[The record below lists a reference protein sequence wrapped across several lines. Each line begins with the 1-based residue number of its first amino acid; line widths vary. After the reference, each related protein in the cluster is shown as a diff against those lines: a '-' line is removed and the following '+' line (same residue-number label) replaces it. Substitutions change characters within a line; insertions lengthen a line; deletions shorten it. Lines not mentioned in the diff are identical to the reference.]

1 MDSLLIIQKEQHPE
15 HEEGNVVCRFP
26 HGARRA
32 SQGTPSHHVDF
43 PSAPTTADVPMEEQP
58 KDLSRENISEDKNNC
73 YNTSRNAATQVYSGD
88 NIPRNKSDSLFI
100 NKRIYHPEPEVGDI
114 PYGFPQDSTRASQG
128 TSTCLQESLGECFS
142 EKDPREVPGLQSR
155 QEQLISDPVL
165 LGKNHEAN
173 LPCESHQKRFCRDAK
188 LYKCEECSRM
198 FKHARSLSSHQ
209 RTHLNKKS
217 ELLCVTCQK
226 MFKRV
231 SDRRTHEIIH
241 MPEKPFKCSTCEKS
255 FSHKTNLKSH
265 EMIHTGEMPYVCS
278 LCSRRFRQSSTY
290 HRHLRNYHRSD

>member
-43 PSAPTTADVPMEEQP
+43 PSVPTTADVPMEEQP

-88 NIPRNKSDSLFI
+88 NIPRNKTDSLFI

-114 PYGFPQDSTRASQG
+114 PYGVPQDSTRASQG

-155 QEQLISDPVL
+155 QEQPISDPV

>member
-1 MDSLLIIQKEQHPE
+1 M
-15 HEEGNVVCRFP
+15 
-26 HGARRA
+26 
-32 SQGTPSHHVDF
+32 
-43 PSAPTTADVPMEEQP
+43 
-58 KDLSRENISEDKNNC
+58 DLSRTNISEDK
-73 YNTSRNAATQVYSGD
+73 NTSRNAATQVYGGD
-88 NIPRNKSDSLFI
+88 IIPRNKTDSLFI
-100 NKRIYHPEPEVGDI
+100 NKRIYHPEPEMRDI
-114 PYGFPQDSTRASQG
+114 PYGVPQDSTRASQG
-128 TSTCLQESLGECFS
+128 ISTCLQESLGECFS

-155 QEQLISDPVL
+155 QEQPLSEPVL
-165 LGKNHEAN
+165 LGKNQESN
-173 LPCESHQKRFCRDAK
+173 LPCESHPKRVHRDAK

-209 RTHLNKKS
+209 RTHLNKS

-290 HRHLRNYHRSD
+290 HRHLRTCHRSD

>member
-1 MDSLLIIQKEQHPE
+1 
-15 HEEGNVVCRFP
+15 
-26 HGARRA
+26 
-32 SQGTPSHHVDF
+32 
-43 PSAPTTADVPMEEQP
+43 
-58 KDLSRENISEDKNNC
+58 
-73 YNTSRNAATQVYSGD
+73 
-88 NIPRNKSDSLFI
+88 
-100 NKRIYHPEPEVGDI
+100 
-114 PYGFPQDSTRASQG
+114 
-128 TSTCLQESLGECFS
+128 
-142 EKDPREVPGLQSR
+142 
-155 QEQLISDPVL
+155 
-165 LGKNHEAN
+165 
-173 LPCESHQKRFCRDAK
+173 
-188 LYKCEECSRM
+188 M